1 MTTIDRRRFVA
12 SLTAA
17 TACTG
22 LAPSLA
28 GSEIAAPANNHRFIC
43 DDKVTFSDDSTKNN
57 LKEWWCMVQRYD
69 PYALYT
75 AAKRPTVD
83 FWSRQYSEINYADH
97 LPPEIPRTSLFYES
111 CDAVD
116 FNNARALAYLDTV
129 PERYAIDRMPD
140 EALSCSVS
148 WQRQYLSG
156 SFRAKAGNPSPGEL
170 RTALIAL
177 DSVGPSPTEPDWA
190 EYLKLF
196 TQPHRSYGHIIGHIH
211 APGRGLRDWKAF
223 LNGTG
228 GKQFFEQSVWSGAVQ
243 CDAVIVTSAALTETD
258 PGLCTRATTEML
270 VGELMRRLGYALL
283 NREVLDQ
290 VLGVRQTGAKHKPR
304 LFALSSSTMK
314 DRLGIHKG
322 RPYAEYEADL
332 DYHRRVTDRQHEIV
346 RGAFGGWV
354 KGERP
359 LNIATYIEHPW
370 RHYFA
375 AFERHVASDATKEA
389 VKEQAAAPSWKM
401 LFEAPAPAYQSN
413 SETARRAGAL
423 DLITL
428 WPFNFDTEAEP
439 SS

>member
-1 MTTIDRRRFVA
+1 MTTIDRRRFLA

-17 TACTG
+17 TACAG
-22 LAPSLA
+22 LTPSLA
-28 GSEIAAPANNHRFIC
+28 RTEIAAPTNEHRLIHS
-43 DDKVTFSDDSTKNN
+43 DKTTFTHDSDDNK
-57 LKEWWCMVQRYD
+57 LKEWWCMIRRRD
-69 PYALYT
+69 PNAMST
-75 AAKRPTVD
+75 ATERPAVD
-83 FWSRQYSEINYADH
+83 FWSRQYSDINYDEH
-97 LPPEIPRTSLFYES
+97 LPPEISRTSLFYEC
-111 CDAVD
+111 CDHKTFSIETA
-116 FNNARALAYLDTV
+116 FSYLDTL
-129 PERYAIDRMPD
+129 PQRYGINSTPD
-140 EALSCSVS
+140 ETLRWSVS
-148 WQRQYLSG
+148 WHRRYLSG
-156 SFRAKAGNPSPGEL
+156 SFCAHVGNPSPDEL

-177 DSVGPSPTEPDWA
+177 DSVGPSPTEPEWA

-228 GKQFFEQSVWSGAVQ
+228 RKEFFEQSVWSGAVQ

-258 PGLCTRATTEML
+258 PGLCTGATTEML

-290 VLGVRQTGAKHKPR
+290 VLGVRQTGAKRKPR

-322 RPYAEYEADL
+322 RPYAEYKADL
-332 DYHRRVTDRQHEIV
+332 DYHRRVIDRQHEIV
-346 RGAFGGWV
+346 RGAFGDWV

-359 LNIATYIEHPW
+359 LNIATHIEHPW

-375 AFERHVASDATKEA
+375 EFERHEAAYATKEA
-389 VKEQAAAPSWKM
+389 AKELAAAPGWKM
-401 LFEAPAPAYQSN
+401 LFEAPAPTYQPN
-413 SETARRAGAL
+413 SVAARRAGAV